1 MVFRNSK
8 LLQTISFTVI
18 VFVLF
23 FIVSGIFNFPLVI
36 FLGKDIMTDNQILA
50 ITDDTI
56 VNGTSTTYTNNHAI
70 AIVQGASSASNENFF
85 VPNTLNISEG
95 TTVKW
100 TNGDLISYKSF
111 EVEQIHTVTSGNIDK
126 GNIGKEFDSGFLS
139 AGRSFQHTFNSTGTY
154 DYFCFIHPFMTGK
167 VNVS

>member
-1 MVFRNSK
+1 M
-8 LLQTISFTVI
+8 LQTISFSVV
-18 VFVLF
+18 VFVLLF
-23 FIVSGIFNFPLVI
+23 AVLDIFDLFLVV
-36 FLGKDIMTDNQILA
+36 FLGIDIITDNQILA
-50 ITDDTI
+50 ITNDTV
-56 VNGTSTTYTNNHAI
+56 VNGTITTSANHAI

-85 VPNTLNISEG
+85 VPDTLNISEG

-126 GNIGKEFDSGFLS
+126 GNIGNEFDSGFLS
-139 AGRSFQHTFNSTGTY
+139 AGKSFQHTFNSTGTY

-167 VNVS
+167 VIVS